1 MKGKHRKFAATT
13 RTAEV
18 NGPML
23 VAYPKLAGVDCVERG
38 QHLYEDGTEFHRFHS
53 RKSAR
58 AGTMRGLSSRNL
70 WRNEADSET
79 YCSVRR
85 RHSITASDAANA
97 FTSGSWTL
105 R

>member
-1 MKGKHRKFAATT
+1 MEGQHCQIATT
-13 RTAEV
+13 ARTAQV

-23 VAYPKLAGVDCVERG
+23 VADPELAGFDYVELG
-38 QHLYEDGTEFHRFHS
+38 QYLYEDGTELHGRHS
-53 RKSAR
+53 RN
-58 AGTMRGLSSRNL
+58 GTMRGVSSRNL
-70 WRNEADSET
+70 WRNEAASET

-85 RHSITASDAANA
+85 RHSITASAAANA